1 MIAEHSQLAF
11 VAVPLLVHCLTL
23 PTGADIFWKIVED
36 EFTSEDWRVRFSA
49 GRNLI
54 VIFS

>member
-11 VAVPLLVHCLTL
+11 VGVPLLVHCLTL

-49 GRNLI
+49 GKNLI